1 MAYTVKPY
9 QLAYYRDNQWAE
21 TPAQMI
27 QPLLVRTLQ
36 QTGFFQAI
44 LSPPDSGHASYAL
57 RTEIMELTQDYTGIP
72 PQVSH
77 LDVVR
82 PAEDVESALPP
93 LVPDRRK
100 QHASVPAIGGEHGHE
115 R

>member
-1 MAYTVKPY
+1 
-9 QLAYYRDNQWAE
+9 
-21 TPAQMI
+21 
-27 QPLLVRTLQ
+27 LVRARVKELR
-36 QTGFFQAI
+36 GRADFDPAI
-44 LSPPDSGHASYAL
+44 RRLVVVDGK
-57 RTEIMELTQDYTGIP
+57 RGTGIP